1 MKFSVIMPTMWR
13 SHRTVSLIDDLCL
26 SDHVDELII
35 IDNDPSARQKFQ
47 MRRKITLYN
56 QEENIYVNPAWNL
69 GVKEADNNLLCII
82 NDDINLDFDYGLCL
96 VEEFL
101 SEKGTVIGIH
111 PGSYKMDPNDT
122 TIGVMPGHY
131 IGAGWGCCIFMR
143 KDDWVDIPEDLKTW
157 YGDNWIVNNSKN
169 AYSMLKAVSTEMST
183 TNNSISN
190 IDEIQE
196 NDAKI
201 WKELTST

>member
-35 IDNDPSARQKFQ
+35 IDNDPSVRPKFDIDSKVCLHEQK
-47 MRRKITLYN
+47 
-56 QEENIYVNPAWNL
+56 ENIYVNPAWNL
-69 GVKEADNNLLCII
+69 GVKKANNLLLCII
-82 NDDINLDFDYGLCL
+82 NDDLNIDFDYGICL

-101 SEKGTVIGIH
+101 NDRGNVIGLH
-111 PGSYKMDPNDT
+111 PGSYKMDPKDT

-143 KDDWVDIPEDLKTW
+143 KDDWVPVPEEYKVW

-169 AYSMLKAVSTEMST
+169 AFSLLKAVQGELQT
-183 TNNSISN
+183 TSSSSEFLSVVKDDMKNA
-190 IDEIQE
+190 E
-196 NDAKI
+196 NK
-201 WKELTST
+201 KF